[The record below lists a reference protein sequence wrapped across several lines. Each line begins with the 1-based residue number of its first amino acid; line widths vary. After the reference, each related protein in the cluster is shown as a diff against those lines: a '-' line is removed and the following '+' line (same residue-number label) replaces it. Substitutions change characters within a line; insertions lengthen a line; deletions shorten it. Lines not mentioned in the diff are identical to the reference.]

1 MGGAEDL
8 GAPASQEERSDGRP
22 RTGARLRPSGRLRRL
37 AAAFESRFGRSPA
50 AVAAAPGR
58 VNLIGE
64 HLDYNEGHVLPVA
77 IDRSIMV
84 AFAPRPDRRVRMY
97 SLDFEQESAFDLED
111 IQRDAEAPWSDYVRG
126 VAWALREAG
135 HRVSGLDAAL
145 QGDVPVGAGLSSSA
159 ALEVAALG
167 AFEAASGL
175 RLERRDL
182 ALLGQR
188 AENGFVGVACGIMDQ
203 MAAALSQAGHA
214 LLIDCR
220 SLEHEAVPLPLEAS
234 GSGGSAGLRLHRR
247 RIRPWRMVVAD
258 SGVRRALLDSQ
269 YNLRRQECQRAA
281 ELLAAAI
288 ADRPVTALRDVRPED
303 LARHG
308 DSLPPNLLKRAR
320 HVVEEERRVLLSV
333 EALRTGDVEAFGEML
348 DASHRSLRDDFE
360 VSCPELD
367 LLVELAWAQPGV
379 LGSRLTGAGFGGCTV
394 SLVRAEAVETF
405 REDVVARY
413 CTETGREGRMYVCRA
428 ADGLTLHRVG

>member
-1 MGGAEDL
+1 VGGAEDL
-8 GAPASQEERSDGRP
+8 GAPASQEER
-22 RTGARLRPSGRLRRL
+22 LRRL
-37 AAAFESRFGRSPA
+37 AGAFESRFGRPPT

-77 IDRSIMV
+77 IDRSVLV
-84 AFAPRPDRRVRMY
+84 AFAPRPDRRVRLY
-97 SLDFEQESAFDLED
+97 SLDFEQESAFHLDEIEKD
-111 IQRDAEAPWSDYVRG
+111 PEAPWSDYVRG

-135 HRVSGLDAAL
+135 HGLSGLDAAL

-175 RLERRDL
+175 RLDRREL

-188 AENGFVGVACGIMDQ
+188 AENCFVGVACGIMDQ
-203 MAAALSQAGHA
+203 MAAALSRAGHA

-220 SLEHEAVPLPLEAS
+220 SLEHEAVPLPLEDS
-234 GSGGSAGLRLHRR
+234 GSGGGAGLRL
-247 RIRPWRMVVAD
+247 VVAD

-281 ELLAAAI
+281 ELLAVAI
-288 ADRPVTALRDVRPED
+288 TNRPVTALRDVGAGD

-348 DASHRSLRDDFE
+348 NASHRSLRDDYE
-360 VSCPELD
+360 VSSPELD
-367 LLVELAWAQPGV
+367 LLAELAWAQPGV

-394 SLVRAEAVETF
+394 SLVRAEAVEAF
-405 REDVVARY
+405 REGVVARY
-413 CTETGREGRMYVCRA
+413 CAETGREGRMYVCRA
-428 ADGLTLHRVG
+428 ADGLRLHRVG

>member
-1 MGGAEDL
+1 VGGAEDL
-8 GAPASQEERSDGRP
+8 GA
-22 RTGARLRPSGRLRRL
+22 L
-37 AAAFESRFGRSPA
+37 AGAFESRFGRPPA

-84 AFAPRPDRRVRMY
+84 AFAPRQDGRVRLY
-97 SLDFEQESAFDLED
+97 SLDFQQESAFDLGE
-111 IQRDAEAPWSDYVRG
+111 IERDPDAPWSDYVRG

-135 HRVSGLDAAL
+135 HRLWGLDAAL
-145 QGDVPVGAGLSSSA
+145 QGDVPVAAGLSSSA

-175 RLERRDL
+175 RLDRRDL

-188 AENGFVGVACGIMDQ
+188 AENRFVGVACGMMDQ
-203 MAAALSQAGHA
+203 MAAALSRAGHA

-220 SLEHEAVPLPLEAS
+220 SLEYEAVPLPL
-234 GSGGSAGLRLHRR
+234 AGLRL
-247 RIRPWRMVVAD
+247 VVAD

-269 YNLRRQECQRAA
+269 YNLRREECQRAA

-288 ADRPVTALRDVRPED
+288 ADPPIAALRDVSPED

-333 EALRTGDVEAFGEML
+333 EALRTGDMEAFGEML

-360 VSCPELD
+360 VSSPELD

-394 SLVRAEAVETF
+394 SLVRAEAVEAF
-405 REDVVARY
+405 REGVVARY
-413 CTETGREGRMYVCRA
+413 RAETGREGRMYVCRS
-428 ADGLTLHRVG
+428 ADGLRLHRF

>member
-1 MGGAEDL
+1 VRGAENL
-8 GAPASQEERSDGRP
+8 ETRASQEE
-22 RTGARLRPSGRLRRL
+22 RLRRL
-37 AAAFESRFGRSPA
+37 AAAFESRFGGSPA

-77 IDRSIMV
+77 IDRNVMV
-84 AFAPRPDRRVRMY
+84 AFAPGQDGQVRLY

-111 IQRDAEAPWSDYVRG
+111 ITKDPEAPWSDYVRG

-135 HRVSGLDAAL
+135 HRLSGLDATL
-145 QGDVPVGAGLSSSA
+145 QGDVPVGSGLSSSA

-175 RLERRDL
+175 RLDRRDL

-203 MAAALSQAGHA
+203 MAAALSRAGHA

-220 SLEHEAVPLPLEAS
+220 SLEHEAVRLPLGAS
-234 GSGGSAGLRLHRR
+234 GLGGGGSLSL
-247 RIRPWRMVVAD
+247 VVAD

-269 YNLRRQECQRAA
+269 YNLRRQECQQAA

-288 ADRPVTALRDVRPED
+288 AGRPVTALRDVRPED

-308 DSLPPNLLKRAR
+308 DGLPPNLLRRAR

-348 DASHRSLRDDFE
+348 NASHRSLRDDYE

-379 LGSRLTGAGFGGCTV
+379 LGSRLTGAGFGGCTI
-394 SLVRAEAVETF
+394 SLVRAEAVEAF
-405 REDVVARY
+405 GEGVVARY
-413 CTETGREGRMYVCRA
+413 RAETGREGRMYVCRA
-428 ADGLTLHRVG
+428 ADGLRLHRF

>member
-1 MGGAEDL
+1 MER
-8 GAPASQEERSDGRP
+8 PAGDRFERI
-22 RTGARLRPSGRLRRL
+22 
-37 AAAFESRFGRSPA
+37 AAAFRARFGRPPA
-50 AVAAAPGR
+50 GLSEAPGR

-64 HLDYNEGHVLPVA
+64 HTDYNQGFVLPVA

-84 AFAPRPDRRVRMY
+84 AFAPRSDGRVRTY
-97 SLDFEQESAFDLED
+97 SLDFEQESAFGLDEIEKD
-111 IQRDAEAPWSDYVRG
+111 REAPWSDYVRG
-126 VAWALREAG
+126 VAWALGEAG
-135 HRVSGLDAAL
+135 HRLSGLDAAL

-175 RLERRDL
+175 RLDRREL

-188 AENGFVGVACGIMDQ
+188 AENRFVGVACGIMDQ
-203 MAAALSQAGHA
+203 MAAALSRAGHA

-220 SLEHEAVPLPLEAS
+220 SLEHEAVPLPLGDS
-234 GSGGSAGLRLHRR
+234 RPGGGAGLRL
-247 RIRPWRMVVAD
+247 VVAD

-288 ADRPVTALRDVRPED
+288 ADRSVTALRDVRAED

-308 DSLPPNLLKRAR
+308 DSLPPDLLKRGR

-333 EALRTGDVEAFGEML
+333 EALRTGDLEAFGDML
-348 DASHRSLRDDFE
+348 NASHRSLRDDYE
-360 VSCPELD
+360 VSSPELD

-394 SLVRAEAVETF
+394 SLVRAEAVEAF
-405 REDVVARY
+405 REGVVARY
-413 CTETGREGRMYVCRA
+413 CAETGREGRTYVCRA
-428 ADGLTLHRVG
+428 ADGLRLHRFG

>member
-1 MGGAEDL
+1 VGGAEDL
-8 GAPASQEERSDGRP
+8 EAPVPQRE
-22 RTGARLRPSGRLRRL
+22 RLRRL
-37 AAAFESRFGRSPA
+37 AAAFESRFGRPPT
-50 AVAAAPGR
+50 AVAEAPGR

-84 AFAPRPDRRVRMY
+84 AFARRQDGRVRLC

-111 IQRDAEAPWSDYVRG
+111 IQRDPEAPWSDYVRG
-126 VAWALREAG
+126 VAWALRGAG
-135 HRVSGLDAAL
+135 HRLSGLDAAL

-167 AFEAASGL
+167 AFEEASGL
-175 RLERRDL
+175 RLEHREL

-203 MAAALSQAGHA
+203 MAAALSRAGHA

-220 SLEHEAVPLPLEAS
+220 SLDYEAVPLP
-234 GSGGSAGLRLHRR
+234 SAALRL
-247 RIRPWRMVVAD
+247 VVAD
-258 SGVRRALLDSQ
+258 SGVRRALVGSQ

-281 ELLAAAI
+281 ELLASAI
-288 ADRPVTALRDVRPED
+288 ADRTVRALRDVSPED

-308 DSLPPNLLKRAR
+308 EGLPPSLFKRAR

-333 EALRTGDVEAFGEML
+333 EALLRGDVEAFGEML

-360 VSCPELD
+360 VSSPELD

-394 SLVRAEAVETF
+394 SLVRAEAVEAF
-405 REDVVARY
+405 REGVVAHYRA
-413 CTETGREGRMYVCRA
+413 ETGREGRMYVCRP
-428 ADGLTLHRVG
+428 ADGLRLHRF

>member
-1 MGGAEDL
+1 VGGAEDL
-8 GAPASQEERSDGRP
+8 GASVSLGE
-22 RTGARLRPSGRLRRL
+22 RLRRL
-37 AAAFESRFGRSPA
+37 AAAFEARFGRRPA

-64 HLDYNEGHVLPVA
+64 HLDYNEGHVLPVG

-84 AFAPRPDRRVRMY
+84 AFAPRQDGRVRLL
-97 SLDFEQESAFDLED
+97 SLDFEQASAFDLED
-111 IQRDAEAPWSDYVRG
+111 IQRDPDAPWSDYVRG

-135 HRVSGLDAAL
+135 HRLSGLDAAL

-167 AFEAASGL
+167 AFGAASGL

-203 MAAALSQAGHA
+203 MAAALSRAGHA

-220 SLEHEAVPLPLEAS
+220 SLEYEAVPLPLEDS
-234 GSGGSAGLRLHRR
+234 GSGGSAGL
-247 RIRPWRMVVAD
+247 RMVVAD
-258 SGVRRALLDSQ
+258 SGVRRALLNSQ
-269 YNLRRQECQRAA
+269 YNLRRQECQQAA
-281 ELLAAAI
+281 ELVATAI
-288 ADRPVTALRDVRPED
+288 TDRPVTALRDVRPED
-303 LARHG
+303 LVRHA
-308 DSLPPNLLKRAR
+308 DSLPPNVLKRAR

-348 DASHRSLRDDFE
+348 DASHRSLRDDYE

-394 SLVRAEAVETF
+394 SLVRAEAVEAF
-405 REDVVARY
+405 REHVVARY
-413 CTETGREGRMYVCRA
+413 CAETGREGRMYVCRA
-428 ADGLTLHRVG
+428 ADGLKLHRLQRSG

>member
-1 MGGAEDL
+1 VGGAEDL
-8 GAPASQEERSDGRP
+8 GAPASQEER
-22 RTGARLRPSGRLRRL
+22 LRRL
-37 AAAFESRFGRSPA
+37 AGAFESRFGRPPT

-77 IDRSIMV
+77 IDRCVMV
-84 AFAPRPDRRVRMY
+84 AFAPRPDRLVRLY
-97 SLDFEQESAFDLED
+97 SLDFEQESAFGLDGIEKHP
-111 IQRDAEAPWSDYVRG
+111 EAPWSDYVRG

-135 HRVSGLDAAL
+135 HRLAGLDATL
-145 QGDVPVGAGLSSSA
+145 QGDVPIGAGLSSSA

-175 RLERRDL
+175 RLDRRDL
-182 ALLGQR
+182 ALLGQ
-188 AENGFVGVACGIMDQ
+188 
-203 MAAALSQAGHA
+203 MAAALSRAGHA

-220 SLEHEAVPLPLEAS
+220 SLEHEAVPLPLEGS
-234 GSGGSAGLRLHRR
+234 GSGGGAGLRL
-247 RIRPWRMVVAD
+247 VVAD

-281 ELLAAAI
+281 ELLAVAI
-288 ADRPVTALRDVRPED
+288 ADRPVTALRDVGAED

-348 DASHRSLRDDFE
+348 NASHRSLRDDYE
-360 VSCPELD
+360 VSSPELD
-367 LLVELAWAQPGV
+367 LLAELAWAQPGV

-394 SLVRAEAVETF
+394 SLVRAEAVEAL
-405 REDVVARY
+405 REGVVARY
-413 CTETGREGRMYVCRA
+413 CAETGREGRMYVCRA
-428 ADGLTLHRVG
+428 ADGLRLHPF

>member
-1 MGGAEDL
+1 VGGAEDL
-8 GAPASQEERSDGRP
+8 GAPASQEERPDGRP
-22 RTGARLRPSGRLRRL
+22 RTGARLGLSGRLRRL
-37 AAAFESRFGRSPA
+37 AAAFQARFGRPPT

-77 IDRSIMV
+77 IDRSVMV
-84 AFAPRPDRRVRMY
+84 AFAPRPDRRVRLY

-111 IQRDAEAPWSDYVRG
+111 IQRDPEAPWSDYVRG
-126 VAWALREAG
+126 VAWALRGAG
-135 HRVSGLDAAL
+135 HRLSGLDAAL

-175 RLERRDL
+175 RLDRRDDL

-203 MAAALSQAGHA
+203 MAAALSRAGHA

-220 SLEHEAVPLPLEAS
+220 SLEYEAVPLPL
-234 GSGGSAGLRLHRR
+234 AGLRL
-247 RIRPWRMVVAD
+247 VVAD
-258 SGVRRALLDSQ
+258 SGVRRALVDSQ
-269 YNLRRQECQRAA
+269 YNVRGQECQRAA

-303 LARHG
+303 LAHHG
-308 DSLPPNLLKRAR
+308 DSLPPSLFKRAR

-333 EALRTGDVEAFGEML
+333 EALRAGDVEAFGEML

-367 LLVELAWAQPGV
+367 LLVDLARAQPGV
-379 LGSRLTGAGFGGCTV
+379 LGARLTGAGFGGCTV
-394 SLVRAEAVETF
+394 SLVRAEAVGAF
-405 REDVVARY
+405 RNRVVERY
-413 CTETGREGRMYVCRA
+413 RTETGREGRMYVCRA
-428 ADGLTLHRVG
+428 AGGLKLHCVG

>member
-1 MGGAEDL
+1 MRGAEDL
-8 GAPASQEERSDGRP
+8 GALASLEE
-22 RTGARLRPSGRLRRL
+22 RLRRL
-37 AAAFESRFGRSPA
+37 AAAFESRFGRPPV

-84 AFAPRPDRRVRMY
+84 AFAPRQDGRVRMY

-111 IQRDAEAPWSDYVRG
+111 IQRDPEAPWGNYVRG
-126 VAWALREAG
+126 VAWALQETG
-135 HRVSGLDAAL
+135 HRPSGLDAAL

-167 AFEAASGL
+167 AFDAVSGL

-203 MAAALSQAGHA
+203 MAAALSRAGHA

-220 SLEHEAVPLPLEAS
+220 SLEHEAVPVPLEDS
-234 GSGGSAGLRLHRR
+234 GSGGSAGL
-247 RIRPWRMVVAD
+247 RMVVAD
-258 SGVRRALLDSQ
+258 SGVRRALLGSQ
-269 YNLRRQECQRAA
+269 YNVRRQECQQAA

-288 ADRPVTALRDVRPED
+288 TDRPVTALRDVRPED
-303 LARHG
+303 LVRHA
-308 DSLPPNLLKRAR
+308 DSLPPNVLKRAR

-348 DASHRSLRDDFE
+348 DASHRSLRDDYE

-394 SLVRAEAVETF
+394 SLVRAEAVEAF
-405 REDVVARY
+405 REHVVARY
-413 CTETGREGRMYVCRA
+413 CAETGREGRMYVCRA
-428 ADGLTLHRVG
+428 ADGLKLHRLQRSG

>member
-1 MGGAEDL
+1 MRGAEDL
-8 GAPASQEERSDGRP
+8 GAPASHGQ
-22 RTGARLRPSGRLRRL
+22 RLQRL
-37 AAAFESRFGRSPA
+37 AAGFGSRFGRSPA
-50 AVAAAPGR
+50 AVSAAPGR

-77 IDRSIMV
+77 IDRNVMV
-84 AFAPRPDRRVRMY
+84 AFAPRQDGRVRLY
-97 SLDFEQESAFDLED
+97 SLDFEQESSFDLED
-111 IQRDAEAPWSDYVRG
+111 TGKDPEAPWSDYVRG

-135 HRVSGLDAAL
+135 HRLSGLDAAL

-188 AENGFVGVACGIMDQ
+188 AENAFVGVACGIMDQ
-203 MAAALSQAGHA
+203 MAAALSRAGHA

-220 SLEHEAVPLPLEAS
+220 SLEYEAVPLPLAD
-234 GSGGSAGLRLHRR
+234 LRL
-247 RIRPWRMVVAD
+247 VVAD

-269 YNLRRQECQRAA
+269 YNLRRQECQQAA

-288 ADRPVTALRDVRPED
+288 PDRPVSALRDIRPED

-308 DSLPPNLLKRAR
+308 DRLPPDLLKRAR

-333 EALRTGDVEAFGEML
+333 EALRTGDVEAFGQML
-348 DASHRSLRDDFE
+348 DASHRSLRDDYE
-360 VSCPELD
+360 VSSPELD

-394 SLVRAEAVETF
+394 SLVRAEAVEAF
-405 REDVVARY
+405 REGVVGRY
-413 CTETGREGRMYVCRA
+413 SAETGREGRMYVCRA
-428 ADGLTLHRVG
+428 ADGLRLHRL

>member
-1 MGGAEDL
+1 VGGAEDL
-8 GAPASQEERSDGRP
+8 GA
-22 RTGARLRPSGRLRRL
+22 L
-37 AAAFESRFGRSPA
+37 AGTFESRFGRSPA

-84 AFAPRPDRRVRMY
+84 AFAPRQDGRVRLY
-97 SLDFEQESAFDLED
+97 SLDFQQESAFDLREIKKD
-111 IQRDAEAPWSDYVRG
+111 PEAPWSDYVRG
-126 VAWALREAG
+126 VAWALGEAG
-135 HRVSGLDAAL
+135 HRLSGMDAAL
-145 QGDVPVGAGLSSSA
+145 QGDVPVAAGLSSSA

-175 RLERRDL
+175 QLDRRDL

-188 AENGFVGVACGIMDQ
+188 AENRFVGVACGIMDQ
-203 MAAALSQAGHA
+203 MAAALSRAGHA

-220 SLEHEAVPLPLEAS
+220 SLEHEPVPLPL
-234 GSGGSAGLRLHRR
+234 AGLRL
-247 RIRPWRMVVAD
+247 VVAD

-269 YNLRRQECQRAA
+269 YNLRREECQRAV

-288 ADRPVTALRDVRPED
+288 ADRPIAALRDVRPED

-320 HVVEEERRVLLSV
+320 HVVEEERRVLLGV

-360 VSCPELD
+360 VSSPELD

-394 SLVRAEAVETF
+394 SLVRAEAVEAF
-405 REDVVARY
+405 REGVVARY
-413 CTETGREGRMYVCRA
+413 RTETGREGRMYVCRA
-428 ADGLTLHRVG
+428 AGGLRLHRFQRS

>member
-1 MGGAEDL
+1 VGGAEDL
-8 GAPASQEERSDGRP
+8 GAQASQEER
-22 RTGARLRPSGRLRRL
+22 LRRL
-37 AAAFESRFGRSPA
+37 AGAFESRFGRPPT
-50 AVAAAPGR
+50 AVAAVPGR

-77 IDRSIMV
+77 IDRSVMV
-84 AFAPRPDRRVRMY
+84 AFAPRPDRRVRLY
-97 SLDFEQESAFDLED
+97 SLDFERESSFDLED
-111 IQRDAEAPWSDYVRG
+111 IQRDPEAPWSDYVRG

-135 HRVSGLDAAL
+135 HRVLGLDAVL
-145 QGDVPVGAGLSSSA
+145 QGDVPIGAGLSSSA

-167 AFEAASGL
+167 AFQAVADL

-188 AENGFVGVACGIMDQ
+188 AENRFVGVACGIMDQ
-203 MAAALSQAGHA
+203 MAAALSRAGHA

-234 GSGGSAGLRLHRR
+234 GSGGGAGLCL
-247 RIRPWRMVVAD
+247 VVAD

-281 ELLAAAI
+281 ELLAQAI
-288 ADRPVTALRDVRPED
+288 ADRPVTALRDVSHED

-308 DSLPPNLLKRAR
+308 GSLPPNLLKRAR

-333 EALRTGDVEAFGEML
+333 EALRRGDVEAFGEMM
-348 DASHRSLRDDFE
+348 DASHRSLRDDYE
-360 VSCPELD
+360 VSSPELD
-367 LLVELAWAQPGV
+367 RLVELAWAQPGV
-379 LGSRLTGAGFGGCTV
+379 LGSRLTGGGFGGCTI
-394 SLVRAEAVETF
+394 SLVRAEAVEAF
-405 REDVVARY
+405 REGVVARY
-413 CTETGREGRMYVCRA
+413 RTETGREGRTYVCRA
-428 ADGLTLHRVG
+428 ANGLRLHRLQRSA

>member
-8 GAPASQEERSDGRP
+8 GAPASQEER
-22 RTGARLRPSGRLRRL
+22 LRRL
-37 AAAFESRFGRSPA
+37 AGAFESRFGRPPT

-77 IDRSIMV
+77 IDRSVMV
-84 AFAPRPDRRVRMY
+84 AFAPRPDRLVRLY
-97 SLDFEQESAFDLED
+97 SLDFEQESAFDLDEIEKD
-111 IQRDAEAPWSDYVRG
+111 PEAPWSDYVRG

-135 HRVSGLDAAL
+135 HRLSGLDAAL

-167 AFEAASGL
+167 ACEAASGL
-175 RLERRDL
+175 RLDGRDL

-188 AENGFVGVACGIMDQ
+188 AENCFVGVACGIMDQ
-203 MAAALSQAGHA
+203 MAAALSRAGHA

-220 SLEHEAVPLPLEAS
+220 SLEHEAVPLPLEDS
-234 GSGGSAGLRLHRR
+234 GSGGGAGLRL
-247 RIRPWRMVVAD
+247 VVAD

-348 DASHRSLRDDFE
+348 NASHRSLRDDYE
-360 VSCPELD
+360 VSSPELD
-367 LLVELAWAQPGV
+367 LLAELAWAQPGV

-394 SLVRAEAVETF
+394 SLVRAEAVEAF
-405 REDVVARY
+405 REGVVARY
-413 CTETGREGRMYVCRA
+413 CAETGREGRMYVCRA
-428 ADGLTLHRVG
+428 ADGLRLHRFG

>member
-1 MGGAEDL
+1 
-8 GAPASQEERSDGRP
+8 
-22 RTGARLRPSGRLRRL
+22 
-37 AAAFESRFGRSPA
+37 
-50 AVAAAPGR
+50 
-58 VNLIGE
+58 
-64 HLDYNEGHVLPVA
+64 
-77 IDRSIMV
+77 MV
-84 AFAPRPDRRVRMY
+84 AFAPRPDRRVRLY

-111 IQRDAEAPWSDYVRG
+111 IQRDPEAPWSDYVRG
-126 VAWALREAG
+126 VAWALRGAG
-135 HRVSGLDAAL
+135 HRLSGLDAAL

-175 RLERRDL
+175 QLDRRDL
-182 ALLGQR
+182 ALLGQQ

-203 MAAALSQAGHA
+203 MAAALSRAGHA

-220 SLEHEAVPLPLEAS
+220 SLEYEAVPLPL
-234 GSGGSAGLRLHRR
+234 AGLRL
-247 RIRPWRMVVAD
+247 VVAD
-258 SGVRRALLDSQ
+258 SGVRRALVDSQ
-269 YNLRRQECQRAA
+269 YNVRGQECQRAA

-303 LARHG
+303 LAHHG
-308 DSLPPNLLKRAR
+308 DSLPPSLFKRAR

-333 EALRTGDVEAFGEML
+333 EALRAGDVEAFGEML

-367 LLVELAWAQPGV
+367 LLVDLARAQPGV
-379 LGSRLTGAGFGGCTV
+379 LGARLTGAGFGGCTV
-394 SLVRAEAVETF
+394 NLVRAESLETF
-405 REDVVARY
+405 REHVVARY

-428 ADGLTLHRVG
+428 AGGLKLHCVG

>member
-1 MGGAEDL
+1 VGGAEEL
-8 GAPASQEERSDGRP
+8 GALASHEEQADGRP
-22 RTGARLRPSGRLRRL
+22 RTGARLGPSGRLRRL
-37 AAAFESRFGRSPA
+37 AGAFEARFGRAPA

-77 IDRSIMV
+77 IDRSVMV
-84 AFAPRPDRRVRMY
+84 AFAPRPDGRARLY

-111 IQRDAEAPWSDYVRG
+111 SQRDPAAPWSDYVRG

-135 HRVSGLDAAL
+135 HLVLGLDAAL
-145 QGDVPVGAGLSSSA
+145 QGDVPIGAGLSSSA
-159 ALEVAALG
+159 ALEVGALG
-167 AFEAASGL
+167 AFEAVSGL
-175 RLERRDL
+175 RLDRRDL

-188 AENGFVGVACGIMDQ
+188 AENRFVGVACGIMDQ
-203 MAAALSQAGHA
+203 MAAALSRAGHA

-220 SLEHEAVPLPLEAS
+220 SLEYERVPLPLE
-234 GSGGSAGLRLHRR
+234 GLRL
-247 RIRPWRMVVAD
+247 VVAD

-269 YNLRRQECQRAA
+269 YNLRREECQRAA
-281 ELLAAAI
+281 ELLAAAV

-303 LARHG
+303 LAGHG
-308 DSLPPNLLKRAR
+308 DALPPNLLKRAR

-333 EALRTGDVEAFGEML
+333 DALRTGDVEAFGEML
-348 DASHRSLRDDFE
+348 NASHRSLRDDFE
-360 VSCPELD
+360 VSSPELD

-394 SLVRAEAVETF
+394 SLVRAEAVEAF
-405 REDVVARY
+405 REGVVARY
-413 CTETGREGRMYVCRA
+413 CAQTGREGRMQVCRA
-428 ADGLTLHRVG
+428 AGGLRLHRF

>member
-1 MGGAEDL
+1 VGGAEDL
-8 GAPASQEERSDGRP
+8 RAPVSQEERPAG
-22 RTGARLRPSGRLRRL
+22 RPSGRLRRL
-37 AAAFESRFGRSPA
+37 ATAFESRFGRPPT

-84 AFAPRPDRRVRMY
+84 AFAPRPDGRARLY
-97 SLDFEQESAFDLED
+97 SLDFEQESAFDLDE
-111 IQRDAEAPWSDYVRG
+111 IERDPEAPWSDYVRG

-135 HRVSGLDAAL
+135 HRLSGLDAAL

-175 RLERRDL
+175 RLDRRDL

-188 AENGFVGVACGIMDQ
+188 TENRFVGVACGIMDQ
-203 MAAALSQAGHA
+203 MAAALSRAGHA

-220 SLEHEAVPLPLEAS
+220 SLEHEDVPLPL
-234 GSGGSAGLRLHRR
+234 AGLRL
-247 RIRPWRMVVAD
+247 VVAD

-281 ELLAAAI
+281 ELLAALI
-288 ADRPVTALRDVRPED
+288 ADRPIAALRDVGPED

-308 DSLPPNLLKRAR
+308 DSLPPDLLKRAR

-333 EALRTGDVEAFGEML
+333 EALRAGDLEAFGEML
-348 DASHRSLRDDFE
+348 NASHRSLRDDFE
-360 VSCPELD
+360 VSSPELD
-367 LLVELAWAQPGV
+367 LLVELARAQPGV

-394 SLVRAEAVETF
+394 SLVRAEAVEAF
-405 REDVVARY
+405 REGVVARY
-413 CTETGREGRMYVCRA
+413 CAETGREGRMYVCRP
-428 ADGLTLHRVG
+428 ADGLRLHWL

>member
-8 GAPASQEERSDGRP
+8 GA
-22 RTGARLRPSGRLRRL
+22 L
-37 AAAFESRFGRSPA
+37 AGTFESRFGRSPA

-84 AFAPRPDRRVRMY
+84 AFAPRQDGRVRLY
-97 SLDFEQESAFDLED
+97 SLDFQQESAFDLREIKKD
-111 IQRDAEAPWSDYVRG
+111 PEAPWSDYVRG

-135 HRVSGLDAAL
+135 HRLSGMDAAL
-145 QGDVPVGAGLSSSA
+145 QGDVPVAAGLSSSA

-175 RLERRDL
+175 QLDRRDL

-188 AENGFVGVACGIMDQ
+188 AENRFVGVACGIMDQ
-203 MAAALSQAGHA
+203 MAAALSRAGHA

-220 SLEHEAVPLPLEAS
+220 SLEHEPVPLPL
-234 GSGGSAGLRLHRR
+234 AGLRL
-247 RIRPWRMVVAD
+247 VVAD

-269 YNLRRQECQRAA
+269 YNLRREECQRAV

-288 ADRPVTALRDVRPED
+288 ADRPIAALRDVRPED

-333 EALRTGDVEAFGEML
+333 EALRTGDMEAFGEML

-360 VSCPELD
+360 VSSPELD

-394 SLVRAEAVETF
+394 SLVRAEAVEAF
-405 REDVVARY
+405 REGVVARY
-413 CTETGREGRMYVCRA
+413 RAETGREGRMYVCRA
-428 ADGLTLHRVG
+428 AGGLRLHRFQRS

>member
-8 GAPASQEERSDGRP
+8 GAPASQEER
-22 RTGARLRPSGRLRRL
+22 LRRL
-37 AAAFESRFGRSPA
+37 AGAFESRFGRGPV
-50 AVAAAPGR
+50 AVAEAPGR

-84 AFAPRPDRRVRMY
+84 AFASRSDGRVRLY
-97 SLDFEQESAFDLED
+97 SLDFEQELAFDLED
-111 IQRDAEAPWSDYVRG
+111 IQRDPEAPWSDYVRG

-135 HRVSGLDAAL
+135 HRPSGLDAAL

-167 AFEAASGL
+167 AFDAVSGL

-203 MAAALSQAGHA
+203 MAAALSRAGHA

-220 SLEHEAVPLPLEAS
+220 SLEHEAVPVPLEDS
-234 GSGGSAGLRLHRR
+234 GSRGSAGL
-247 RIRPWRMVVAD
+247 RMVVAD
-258 SGVRRALLDSQ
+258 SGVRRALLGSQ
-269 YNLRRQECQRAA
+269 YNVRRQECQQAA

-288 ADRPVTALRDVRPED
+288 TDRPVTALRDVRSED

-308 DSLPPNLLKRAR
+308 HSLPPNVLKRAR

-333 EALRTGDVEAFGEML
+333 EALRAGDVEAFGEML
-348 DASHRSLRDDFE
+348 NASHRSLRDDYE

-405 REDVVARY
+405 REHVVARY
-413 CTETGREGRMYVCRA
+413 CAETGREGRMYVCRA
-428 ADGLTLHRVG
+428 ADGLKLHRL

>member
-1 MGGAEDL
+1 VGGAEDL
-8 GAPASQEERSDGRP
+8 GAPAAQE
-22 RTGARLRPSGRLRRL
+22 ARLRRL
-37 AAAFESRFGRSPA
+37 AGAFESRFGRPPT

-77 IDRSIMV
+77 IDRSVMV
-84 AFAPRPDRRVRMY
+84 AFAPRPDGRARLY
-97 SLDFEQESAFDLED
+97 SLDFQQESAFDLDE
-111 IQRDAEAPWSDYVRG
+111 IERDPEAPWSDYVRG

-135 HRVSGLDAAL
+135 HRLSGLDAAL
-145 QGDVPVGAGLSSSA
+145 QGDMPVGAGLSSSA

-167 AFEAASGL
+167 AFETASGL
-175 RLERRDL
+175 WLDRRDL

-188 AENGFVGVACGIMDQ
+188 AENCFVGVACGIMDQ
-203 MAAALSQAGHA
+203 MAAALSRAGHA

-220 SLEHEAVPLPLEAS
+220 SLEYEAVPLPL
-234 GSGGSAGLRLHRR
+234 AGLRL
-247 RIRPWRMVVAD
+247 VVAD

-269 YNLRRQECQRAA
+269 YNLCRQECQRAA
-281 ELLAAAI
+281 ELLAALI
-288 ADRPVTALRDVRPED
+288 ADRPVTALRDVRPGD

-333 EALRTGDVEAFGEML
+333 EALRAGDVEAFGEML
-348 DASHRSLRDDFE
+348 NASHRSLRDDFE
-360 VSCPELD
+360 VSSPELD

-379 LGSRLTGAGFGGCTV
+379 MGSRLTGAGFGGCTV
-394 SLVRAEAVETF
+394 SLVRAEAVEAF
-405 REDVVARY
+405 REGVVARY
-413 CTETGREGRMYVCRA
+413 CAETGREGRMYVCGA
-428 ADGLTLHRVG
+428 ADGLRLHRF

>member
-1 MGGAEDL
+1 VRGAEDL
-8 GAPASQEERSDGRP
+8 ETQASQEE
-22 RTGARLRPSGRLRRL
+22 RLRRL

-77 IDRSIMV
+77 IDRNVMV
-84 AFAPRPDRRVRMY
+84 AFAPRQDGQVGLY

-111 IQRDAEAPWSDYVRG
+111 IGKDPEAPWSDYVRG
-126 VAWALREAG
+126 VAWALREGG
-135 HRVSGLDAAL
+135 HRLSGLDAAL
-145 QGDVPVGAGLSSSA
+145 QGDVPVGSGLSSSA

-167 AFEAASGL
+167 AFEAVSGL
-175 RLERRDL
+175 RLDRRDL

-203 MAAALSQAGHA
+203 MAAALSRAGHA

-220 SLEHEAVPLPLEAS
+220 SLEHEAVPLPLGAS
-234 GSGGSAGLRLHRR
+234 GSGGGASLSL
-247 RIRPWRMVVAD
+247 VVAD

-269 YNLRRQECQRAA
+269 YNLRRQECQQAA

-288 ADRPVTALRDVRPED
+288 AGRPVTALRDVRPED

-308 DSLPPNLLKRAR
+308 GALPPNLLRRAR

-333 EALRTGDVEAFGEML
+333 EALRTGDVEAFGDML
-348 DASHRSLRDDFE
+348 NASHRSLRDDYE

-379 LGSRLTGAGFGGCTV
+379 LGSRLTGAGFGGCTI
-394 SLVRAEAVETF
+394 SLVRAEAVEAF
-405 REDVVARY
+405 GEGVVARY
-413 CTETGREGRMYVCRA
+413 RAETGREGRMYVCQA
-428 ADGLTLHRVG
+428 ADGLRLHRF

>member
-8 GAPASQEERSDGRP
+8 GAPASQEERPDGRP
-22 RTGARLRPSGRLRRL
+22 RTGARLGPSGRLRRL
-37 AAAFESRFGRSPA
+37 AAAFQARFGRPPT

-84 AFAPRPDRRVRMY
+84 AFASRSDGRVRLY

-111 IQRDAEAPWSDYVRG
+111 IQRDPEAPWSDYVRG
-126 VAWALREAG
+126 VAWALRGAG
-135 HRVSGLDAAL
+135 HRLSGLDAAL

-175 RLERRDL
+175 QLDRRDL

-203 MAAALSQAGHA
+203 MAAALSRAGHA

-234 GSGGSAGLRLHRR
+234 GPAGRADLRL
-247 RIRPWRMVVAD
+247 VVAD

-281 ELLAAAI
+281 ELLAADI
-288 ADRPVTALRDVRPED
+288 ADRTVTALRDVSPDD
-303 LARHG
+303 LAHHG
-308 DSLPPNLLKRAR
+308 DSLPPSLFKRAR

-333 EALRTGDVEAFGEML
+333 EALRAGDVEAFGEML

-367 LLVELAWAQPGV
+367 LLVDLARAQPGV
-379 LGSRLTGAGFGGCTV
+379 LGARLTGAGFGGCTV
-394 SLVRAEAVETF
+394 NLVRAESLETF
-405 REDVVARY
+405 REHVVARY

-428 ADGLTLHRVG
+428 AGGLKLHCVG

>member
-1 MGGAEDL
+1 VGGAEDL
-8 GAPASQEERSDGRP
+8 GA
-22 RTGARLRPSGRLRRL
+22 L
-37 AAAFESRFGRSPA
+37 AGAFESRFGRSPT
-50 AVAAAPGR
+50 AVAEAPGR

-84 AFAPRPDRRVRMY
+84 AFAPRQDGRVRLY
-97 SLDFEQESAFDLED
+97 SLDFQQESAFDLREIKKD
-111 IQRDAEAPWSDYVRG
+111 PEAPWSDYMRG
-126 VAWALREAG
+126 VAWALGEAG
-135 HRVSGLDAAL
+135 HRLSGLDAAL

-175 RLERRDL
+175 RLDRRDL

-188 AENGFVGVACGIMDQ
+188 AENRFVGVACGIMDQ
-203 MAAALSQAGHA
+203 MAAALSRAGHA

-220 SLEHEAVPLPLEAS
+220 SLEHEPVPLPL
-234 GSGGSAGLRLHRR
+234 AGLRL
-247 RIRPWRMVVAD
+247 VVAD

-269 YNLRRQECQRAA
+269 YNLRREECQRAA

-288 ADRPVTALRDVRPED
+288 ADRPIAALRDVRPED

-360 VSCPELD
+360 VSSPELD

-394 SLVRAEAVETF
+394 SLVRAEAVEAF
-405 REDVVARY
+405 REGVVARY
-413 CTETGREGRMYVCRA
+413 RAETGREGRMYVCRS
-428 ADGLTLHRVG
+428 ADGLRLHRF

>member
-1 MGGAEDL
+1 VGGAEDL
-8 GAPASQEERSDGRP
+8 GAPASQEE
-22 RTGARLRPSGRLRRL
+22 RLRRL

-50 AVAAAPGR
+50 AVSAAPGR

-111 IQRDAEAPWSDYVRG
+111 IQRDAEVPWSDYVRG
-126 VAWALREAG
+126 VAWALRGAG

-188 AENGFVGVACGIMDQ
+188 AENRFVGVACGIMDQ
-203 MAAALSQAGHA
+203 MAAALSRAGHA

-234 GSGGSAGLRLHRR
+234 GYGGSSGV
-247 RIRPWRMVVAD
+247 RMVVAD

-288 ADRPVTALRDVRPED
+288 ADRPITALRDVRPED

-308 DSLPPNLLKRAR
+308 EALPPNLLKRAR

-413 CTETGREGRMYVCRA
+413 RTETGREGRMYVCRV
-428 ADGLTLHRVG
+428 ADGLKLHRF

>member
-1 MGGAEDL
+1 VGGAEDV
-8 GAPASQEERSDGRP
+8 GSPARSDE
-22 RTGARLRPSGRLRRL
+22 RLRRL
-37 AAAFESRFGRSPA
+37 AGAFESRFGRRPV
-50 AVAAAPGR
+50 AVSEAPGR

-64 HLDYNEGHVLPVA
+64 HTDYNDGHVLPVA

-84 AFAPRPDRRVRMY
+84 AFALRADSEVQLH
-97 SLDFEQESAFDLED
+97 SLDFEQETAFDLKKIE
-111 IQRDAEAPWSDYVRG
+111 RHAEAPWSDYVRG
-126 VAWALREAG
+126 VAWALQEAG
-135 HRVSGLDAAL
+135 HRLSGLDAAL

-175 RLERRDL
+175 RLDRREL

-188 AENGFVGVACGIMDQ
+188 AENRFVGVACGIMDQ
-203 MAAALSQAGHA
+203 MAAALCRAGHA

-220 SLEHEAVPLPLEAS
+220 SLEHEDVPLPLE
-234 GSGGSAGLRLHRR
+234 GLRL
-247 RIRPWRMVVAD
+247 VVAD

-269 YNLRRQECQRAA
+269 YNVRRQECQQAA

-288 ADRPVTALRDVRPED
+288 TERPITALRDVTPKD

-320 HVVEEERRVLLSV
+320 HVVEEEQRVLVSV
-333 EALRTGDVEAFGEML
+333 EALSKGDTEAFGAML
-348 DASHRSLRDDFE
+348 NASHRSLRDDYE

-367 LLVELAWAQPGV
+367 LLVELAQALPGV
-379 LGSRLTGAGFGGCTV
+379 LGARLTGAGFGGCTV
-394 SLVRAEAVETF
+394 NLVRAEALDAFGTGVM
-405 REDVVARY
+405 ARY
-413 CTETGREGRMYVCRA
+413 CSASGKAGRMYVCRA
-428 ADGLTLHRVG
+428 SDGLRLHGL